1 MAYTDGP
8 SGIGGWM
15 WLFLFG
21 FALVSPLTLAVG
33 TYTNLYADGAVAALL
48 GSRWV
53 IYQVAEWGIVVL
65 GLGVIGF
72 TVWRLF
78 NVQTPQTVRLTII
91 AIPVVALGL
100 VLLDILFAVV
110 IGGINAGL
118 LFSELGIE
126 LFRGAIYSVIWCS
139 YFKVSK
145 RVANTYLDSAD
156 DNTTQ
161 VFA

>member
-33 TYTNLYADGAVAALL
+33 TYTNLYADGAVAELL

-53 IYQVAEWGIVVL
+53 IYQVAEWGIVAL
-65 GLGVIGF
+65 GLAVIGF

-78 NVQTPQTVRLTII
+78 NVRTPQTVRLTII

-100 VLLDILFAVV
+100 ALLDILSTVV
-110 IGGINAGL
+110 IGGVDAGL
-118 LFSELGIE
+118 LFSELGIQ
-126 LFRGAIYSVIWCS
+126 LLRGAIYCAIWCS
-139 YFKVSK
+139 YFNVSK
-145 RVANTYLDSAD
+145 RVANTYLHPVD
-156 DNTTQ
+156 DETSE

>member
-15 WLFLFG
+15 GLFLFG
-21 FALVSPLTLAVG
+21 FALVSPLMLVFG
-33 TYTNLYADGAVAALL
+33 TYTNLYSDGAVAAML

-53 IYQVAEWGIVVL
+53 IYQVAEWGIVAL

-78 NVQTPQTVRLTII
+78 TVQTPQTVRLTII

-100 VLLDILFAVV
+100 ALLDILFTVV
-110 IGGINAGL
+110 IGGVDADL
-118 LFSELGIE
+118 LFSEMGVE
-126 LFRGAIYSVIWCS
+126 LLRGAIYCAVWCS
-139 YFKVSK
+139 YFNVSK
-145 RVANTYLDSAD
+145 RVANTYLHAAHED
-156 DNTTQ
+156 TTQ
-161 VFA
+161 VFR

>member
-8 SGIGGWM
+8 TGIGGWM

-21 FALVSPLTLAVG
+21 FALVSPLMLVFG
-33 TYTNLYADGAVAALL
+33 TYTNLYADGTVAAML

-53 IYQVAEWGIVVL
+53 IYQVAEWGIVAL

-78 NVQTPQTVRLTII
+78 NVRTPQTVRLTII

-100 VLLDILFAVV
+100 ALLDILFTAV
-110 IGGINAGL
+110 IGEVDAGL

-126 LFRGAIYSVIWCS
+126 LFRGAIYCAVWCS
-139 YFKVSK
+139 YFTVSK
-145 RVANTYLDSAD
+145 RVANTYLRPETDEAREI
-156 DNTTQ
+156 
-161 VFA
+161 FA